1 MTGAAAITKTNNRWY
16 LLLIL
21 LVVADICLTVYLIY
35 LHLKEPFCNC
45 FASQYDGSEGDPN
58 HRSYYGGYCYDK
70 EKITRQYEEGVYAPG
85 V

>member
-1 MTGAAAITKTNNRWY
+1 MTMTSMTNKKY
-16 LLLIL
+16 HIALLIL
-21 LVVADICLTVYLIY
+21 VIADIILTAYLVYLY
-35 LHLKEPFCNC
+35 TKESFCNC

-70 EKITRQYEEGVYAPG
+70 EKISKEYDEGLYAPG